1 MPLYEYRCE
10 CGNEAEVRLSFGEA
24 DQSQACGCGETMRRK
39 MSVSSFVMRQ
49 TGSQMALDTLNGRRN
64 GMPNKWWKAGAE
76 EATAAGL

>member
-49 TGSQMALDTLNGRRN
+49 TGSQMAVDTLNDKRN
-64 GMPNKWWKAGAE
+64 GMPTKHWKANAE
-76 EATAAGL
+76 KFAAAGL